1 LLTGRAGGKSLNAI
15 VPSEAAN
22 PKGANIAFTDLD
34 IGALLGVGSKGKVY
48 QVIAS
53 GTSGKEHRSCITQH
67 SLLLIPNVFS
77 SFLLQMTIPVQ
88 LHN

>member
-1 LLTGRAGGKSLNAI
+1 MNAI

-53 GTSGKEHRSCITQH
+53 GTSIREHRDR
-67 SLLLIPNVFS
+67 L
-77 SFLLQMTIPVQ
+77 
-88 LHN
+88 LHNTGQLVIDT